1 MQKDSKNL
9 GERKR
14 RKIVRRLFVIFVAA
28 IFLLLIIPLIKIYI
42 FKPGRLEVDY
52 LNIGQGDSE
61 LIKTPDHKL
70 VLIDGGPDNLVLNR
84 LGEVLPFY
92 RRKIDYLILSHYHD
106 DHATGLIEVIKR
118 YQVKNLIYS
127 NKRQSELLDN
137 LLKVA
142 QDNKVR
148 ITPLANSAKIDLEK
162 DCFLNILNPESLKI
176 PDDQNNSLVT
186 KLDCDKN
193 SFLFAG
199 DNSLIVERYLLKSN
213 FNLKADVLKA
223 SHHGSKTANSE
234 VFLKAVNPTD
244 FVISD
249 GINNKFNLPSPEIVE
264 RAQGLGLKIFRTDQQ
279 GTIRIFGVFH

>member
-1 MQKDSKNL
+1 MPKDYKNL
-9 GERKR
+9 GERKK
-14 RKIVRRLFVIFVAA
+14 RKIVRRLFVIFGAA
-28 IFLLLIIPLIKIYI
+28 TFLLLIIPLINIYI

-61 LIKTPDHKL
+61 LIRTPNHKL

-92 RRKIDYLILSHYHD
+92 QKRIDYIILSHYHD
-106 DHATGLIEVIKR
+106 DHATGLLEVIKR

-127 NKRQSELLDN
+127 NKRQSELLAN

-148 ITPLANSAKIDLEK
+148 ITALSNSAQIDLEK
-162 DCFLNILNPESLKI
+162 DCFINVLNPESLKI

-199 DNSLIVERYLLKSN
+199 DNSLVVERYLLKSN
-213 FNLKADVLKA
+213 FDLKADVLKA
-223 SHHGSKTANSE
+223 SHHGSKTANSDA
-234 VFLKAVNPTD
+234 FLKAVGPTD

-249 GINNKFNLPSPEIVE
+249 GLNNKFNHPSPEIVS
-264 RAQGLGLKIFRTDQQ
+264 RAQGLGLKIFRTDKQ
-279 GTIRIFGVFH
+279 GTIRIFRVFH